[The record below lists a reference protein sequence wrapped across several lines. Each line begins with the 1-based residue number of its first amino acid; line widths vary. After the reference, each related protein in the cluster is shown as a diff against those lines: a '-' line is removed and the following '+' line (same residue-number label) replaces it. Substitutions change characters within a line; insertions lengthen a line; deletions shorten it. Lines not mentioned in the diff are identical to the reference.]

1 MELRSVASENWVVA
15 LSGEVDADNCAEVS
29 KGLLAEARIAPNLE
43 LDISG
48 LTFLDSSGISA
59 LLQVKSDLQADGH
72 DLILISPTNSVRR
85 VLEITGLLG
94 VFGLEEGSA

>member
-1 MELRSVASENWVVA
+1 MELRNVAGDKWLVA
-15 LSGEVDADNCAEVS
+15 LSGEVDADNCGEVS
-29 KGLLAEARIAPNLE
+29 AGLLAGERTSPTLE
-43 LDISG
+43 LDISE

-72 DLILISPTNSVRR
+72 DLKLISPTDAVHR

-94 VFGLEEGSA
+94 VFGLAEEPA

>member
-1 MELRSVASENWVVA
+1 MELRNVAGEKWMVA

-29 KGLLAEARIAPNLE
+29 AGLLGGKRIAPTLE
-43 LDISG
+43 LDVSG

-59 LLQVKSDLQADGH
+59 LLQVKSDLQAEGH
-72 DLILISPTNSVRR
+72 DLKLISPTDSVHR

-94 VFGLEEGSA
+94 VFGLAEEPA